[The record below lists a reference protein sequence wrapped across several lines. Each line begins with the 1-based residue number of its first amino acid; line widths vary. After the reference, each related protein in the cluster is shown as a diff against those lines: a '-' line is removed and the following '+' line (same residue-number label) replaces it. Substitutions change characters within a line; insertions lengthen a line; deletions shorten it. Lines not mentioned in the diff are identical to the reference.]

1 MKFKVG
7 IMCLTHKVHENDII
21 MNVVKI
27 VFFFNSA
34 DIPEQPQSL
43 MAQNVTSRNL
53 TLTWVEPNN
62 NNAPIT
68 SYRVHYTQP
77 AFLGGKNVFIVT
89 DSKRVLISS
98 LHPGESYN
106 FTVVAVNDIGVS
118 EISKPWTQQMKEER
132 KLLVLKWQS
141 LTVSL
146 SAITVAFMYMYSSIT
161 THNDQSHS
169 QIYVSDNRMG

>member
-1 MKFKVG
+1 
-7 IMCLTHKVHENDII
+7 

-27 VFFFNSA
+27 ICFLNST

-62 NNAPIT
+62 NNAAIT

-89 DSKRVLISS
+89 DSKRVLISG

-106 FTVVAVNDIGVS
+106 FTVVAVNDVGVS
-118 EISKPWTQQMKEER
+118 EMSKPWTQQMKEER
-132 KLLVLKWQS
+132 KLLDFKM
-141 LTVSL
+141 
-146 SAITVAFMYMYSSIT
+146 AIINCQLISYYSGF
-161 THNDQSHS
+161 
-169 QIYVSDNRMG
+169 YVHVQLHHHPQ